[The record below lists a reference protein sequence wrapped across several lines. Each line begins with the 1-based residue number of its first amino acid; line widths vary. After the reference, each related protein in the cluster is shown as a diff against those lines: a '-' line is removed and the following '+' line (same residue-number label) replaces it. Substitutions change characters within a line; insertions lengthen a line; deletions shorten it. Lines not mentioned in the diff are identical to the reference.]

1 MSWLDEALFGKRSK
15 KQVKRETLAEN
26 VRKGRAAEEQF
37 VMQQRLMG
45 REVERTGRGS
55 DFRVRER
62 DPLTGKTTRTYT
74 REIKS
79 SETAPMSELQKKKR
93 TKKVVVEPLFY

>member
-1 MSWLDEALFGKRSK
+1 MSWLDEALFGRRTK
-15 KQVKRETLAEN
+15 KQAKQDTLVQN
-26 VRKGRAAEEQF
+26 VRKGKAAEEQF
-37 VMQQRLMG
+37 VLQQRLMG

-55 DFRVRER
+55 DFRIRER
-62 DPLTGKTTRTYT
+62 NPWTGRVSRIYT

-79 SETAPMSELQKKKR
+79 SETAPMRELQKKKR